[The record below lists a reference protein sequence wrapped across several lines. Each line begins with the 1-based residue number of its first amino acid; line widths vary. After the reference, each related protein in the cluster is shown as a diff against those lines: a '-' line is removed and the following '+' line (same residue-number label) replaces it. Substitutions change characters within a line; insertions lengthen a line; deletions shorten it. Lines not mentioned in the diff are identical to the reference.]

1 MPIAATSKPSSPLP
15 HLPYE
20 VWEMILDLLDKT
32 EDLLAFQRVCNEWKE
47 VLLSYVMDGR
57 LKSRALLVERLVYCG
72 DGLHHKRNIRNTLG
86 IRQTATPPCH
96 HQSVLVL
103 TGVGL
108 FTGNDEDILDLEAN
122 VTFDRTTATIS
133 CWDSESSEPI
143 SETSLTMTT
152 DQARKAVKT
161 RPPEYPA
168 HTMALHLKKPIVL
181 EPGISYEIEHNL
193 QPTDVKN
200 FFSGWPITRLG
211 ADLWTC
217 YGRPKGT
224 ELTPTWSNTY
234 GLDGYE
240 RATILLSTSD
250 TRTHPEFGLEFGSAT
265 RRPGRCCLEEGQ
277 MPFFLLWKC

>member
-57 LKSRALLVERLVYCG
+57 LKSRAL
-72 DGLHHKRNIRNTLG
+72 
-86 IRQTATPPCH
+86 AA
-96 HQSVLVL
+96 LVL

-152 DQARKAVKT
+152 DQARKAVKS

-168 HTMALHLKKPIVL
+168 HTMALYLKKPIVL

-240 RATILLSTSD
+240 RATIPHSTSD
-250 TRTHPEFGLEFGSAT
+250 SRAHPEFGLEFSSAT
-265 RRPGRCCLEEGQ
+265 RRKGRCCLEEGQ